1 MSSLQAQIEKRGERI
16 FDLVDRHPE
25 SIFSKAG
32 FYQRMMALS
41 MRDEHFKVQ
50 MFRFVDVLASL
61 QRSGDIVQHLEEY
74 FAPAPAG
81 RDGFAAYKPRKSR
94 VASPSLRGFAPV
106 IHTGVRLARIVPWL
120 SSMVLRRN
128 VSGMARQF
136 IAGKNPD
143 DVMKTLRKRRQQN
156 IGFTVD
162 LLGEAV
168 VSETEAGAYAARCL
182 ELLEHLARET
192 RGWTDPLGTNSEL
205 FPVVNLS
212 VKISALYSQMN
223 PADPADAIA
232 HLAPK
237 LRPILRRARELR
249 AFINFDM
256 ESYAHKNTTLDLF
269 KKICTEAEFNDWP
282 HAGIVIQTYL
292 RDAEK
297 DLRDLIEWGR
307 ARGTRFTVR
316 LVKGAYWDYEKIKSR
331 QNGWDSPVYLQKP
344 ESDVNFEALT
354 RVLLENESI
363 VTAAF
368 GSHNV
373 RSIAHAQ
380 ALAEELGIDRSRF
393 EFQFLYGMAGPIKRA
408 LVEMGYRVREYC
420 PVGELLPGMSYL
432 VRRLLENTSNEGFLR
447 AKFSEHVSARELLR
461 DPGEIIRRGE
471 SASPLSERERIEV
484 RRSTPGSAQET
495 LTLPSPFG
503 RERRTTATTAEDRH
517 RYDGADRRTR
527 LQGGPPGVEQP
538 PGDVY
543 RNSPLVNFVY
553 KESQEQMQAALREVR
568 NRFGRKFP
576 LVINGEKIWTDK
588 LTPSVNPSA
597 PNEIVGYAAEAGI
610 PEAERAVKAA
620 RDAFGKWSRTSFEER
635 AQLLERAAA
644 ILDRRRYEL
653 SALEVFEVGKPW
665 AEADGD
671 IREAIDFCHFYAHQ
685 MRLIGRPRLTQQVP
699 GEESYQHYWPRGV
712 VLVIAP
718 WNFPMAILCGMVS
731 AALVT
736 GNTVIMKP
744 SEQSLNIGA
753 MLMEIFEEAGVP
765 PGVLNFLNG
774 RGSVI
779 GAHLVDHKDVDL
791 IAFTGS
797 REVGLRIWESAG
809 KTREGQRELKH
820 VICEM
825 GGKNAMIIDSDADLD
840 EAIVDSIYSAFGYQG
855 QKCSALSRL
864 IVLEENYDRVMERL
878 LSAAASLRV
887 GNPEEPG
894 ITVGPVIDKIAYQRI
909 KDYID
914 IGKSE
919 ATLAFQQQNVP
930 SEGYF
935 IPPTIF
941 AGVKP
946 NMRIARE
953 EIFGPVLSVLK
964 VRDLDEAIEVANGT
978 DYALTAGFFSRSP
991 ANIERAKAEIEAG
1004 NVYINRSCTGAVVGR
1019 HPFGGFKMSGGG
1031 TKAGGED
1038 YLLQFLLPRV
1048 VTENI
1053 MRHGF
1058 APEETPQYRD
1068 EFLPPR

>member
-1 MSSLQAQIEKRGERI
+1 M
-16 FDLVDRHPE
+16 
-25 SIFSKAG
+25 
-32 FYQRMMALS
+32 
-41 MRDEHFKVQ
+41 
-50 MFRFVDVLASL
+50 
-61 QRSGDIVQHLEEY
+61 
-74 FAPAPAG
+74 
-81 RDGFAAYKPRKSR
+81 
-94 VASPSLRGFAPV
+94 
-106 IHTGVRLARIVPWL
+106 T
-120 SSMVLRRN
+120 
-128 VSGMARQF
+128 
-136 IAGKNPD
+136 
-143 DVMKTLRKRRQQN
+143 
-156 IGFTVD
+156 
-162 LLGEAV
+162 
-168 VSETEAGAYAARCL
+168 
-182 ELLEHLARET
+182 
-192 RGWTDPLGTNSEL
+192 
-205 FPVVNLS
+205 
-212 VKISALYSQMN
+212 
-223 PADPADAIA
+223 
-232 HLAPK
+232 
-237 LRPILRRARELR
+237 
-249 AFINFDM
+249 
-256 ESYAHKNTTLDLF
+256 
-269 KKICTEAEFNDWP
+269 
-282 HAGIVIQTYL
+282 
-292 RDAEK
+292 
-297 DLRDLIEWGR
+297 
-307 ARGTRFTVR
+307 
-316 LVKGAYWDYEKIKSR
+316 
-331 QNGWDSPVYLQKP
+331 
-344 ESDVNFEALT
+344 
-354 RVLLENESI
+354 
-363 VTAAF
+363 
-368 GSHNV
+368 
-373 RSIAHAQ
+373 
-380 ALAEELGIDRSRF
+380 
-393 EFQFLYGMAGPIKRA
+393 
-408 LVEMGYRVREYC
+408 
-420 PVGELLPGMSYL
+420 
-432 VRRLLENTSNEGFLR
+432 
-447 AKFSEHVSARELLR
+447 
-461 DPGEIIRRGE
+461 
-471 SASPLSERERIEV
+471 
-484 RRSTPGSAQET
+484 
-495 LTLPSPFG
+495 
-503 RERRTTATTAEDRH
+503 TTAEDRH
-517 RYDGADRRTR
+517 RYDGAN
-527 LQGGPPGVEQP
+527 GGVQMPGAPSGVEQP

-543 RNSPLVNFVY
+543 KNSPLVNFVY
-553 KESQEQMQAALREVR
+553 KESQEQIQAALRDVR

-610 PEAERAVKAA
+610 PEAERAVEAA
-620 RDAFGKWSRTSFEER
+620 RAAFGKWSRTSFEER

-712 VLVIAP
+712 ALVIAP

-820 VICEM
+820 VVCEM
-825 GGKNAMIIDSDADLD
+825 GGKNAMIVDSDADLD

-864 IVLEENYDRVMERL
+864 IVLEGNYDRVMERL
-878 LSAAASLRV
+878 LNAAASLRV
-887 GNPEEPG
+887 GNPEAPG
-894 ITVGPVIDKIAYQRI
+894 IMVGPVIDEAAYRRI
-909 KDYID
+909 LEYID

-919 ATLAFQQQNVP
+919 ATLAYQAKDLPPQ
-930 SEGYF
+930 GYF

-941 AGVKP
+941 TSVKP
-946 NMRIARE
+946 DMRIARE

-1068 EFLPPR
+1068 EFLPSR